1 MDKNIIFLC
10 DSHNIYKYESFRLT
24 ERTIVY
30 RVIRIVDNK
39 LIAQFGLELAAK
51 NFTDYLNYNRINNL
65 TEWERVPQLV
75 KVNFISASNQCFPN
89 L

>member
-1 MDKNIIFLC
+1 MR
-10 DSHNIYKYESFRLT
+10 NIYKYVAFLLT

-39 LIAQFGLELAAK
+39 FIAQFGLELAAK
-51 NFTDYLNYNRINNL
+51 NFTDYLNYNNINNL
-65 TEWERVPQLV
+65 TDWKRVPHLV